1 MMADNDYIQDKL
13 WIAETL
19 KRTSQEVT
27 KLFEKF
33 EDFKVEVTKDI
44 AVIQAKLLIYVTVA
58 ASGISV
64 VVSVLSHFIG
74 K

>member
-1 MMADNDYIQDKL
+1 MADNDYIQDKL

-64 VVSVLSHFIG
+64 IVSVLSHFIG

>member
-19 KRTSQEVT
+19 KRTSHEVT

-64 VVSVLSHFIG
+64 IVSVLSHFIG

>member
-64 VVSVLSHFIG
+64 IVSVLSHFIG

>member
-1 MMADNDYIQDKL
+1 MADNDYIQDKL

-27 KLFEKF
+27 KLFDRF

>member
-1 MMADNDYIQDKL
+1 MADNDYIQDKL